1 MSTTRRTLS
10 VASAIEAHRLSS
22 EVPYL
27 CLLDIDVVDPATG
40 VVVITLHYANNTE
53 DVEFN
58 GVTYT
63 KGTFD
68 ISFSSE
74 GGKTSD
80 VSLSV
85 NDYTQALEG
94 YMQAYGGGVSSRIA
108 FYVINGATKAV
119 EAVEFFEITGA
130 SSAGYIQQ
138 FKLGAESVLSQV
150 FPRRRQ
156 TKDFCQWRYK
166 SVECGYTGAL
176 LACDLSL
183 QGPNGCAA
191 HGNTLNFGGYPG
203 INSNGFRYA

>member
-1 MSTTRRTLS
+1 MTTRKTLS
-10 VASAIEAHRLSS
+10 IASAIEAHRLSS

-40 VVVITLHYANNTE
+40 VVVITLNYANNPE
-53 DVEFN
+53 DFVFN
-58 GVTYT
+58 GVTYS
-63 KGTFD
+63 KGVFD
-68 ISFSSE
+68 ISFTAE
-74 GGKTSD
+74 GGKTGD

-94 YMQAYGGGVSSRIA
+94 YMQAYGGGVGSRVT
-108 FYVINGATKAV
+108 FFVVNGATQAE
-119 EAVEFFEITGA
+119 EAVEFFEIVGA
-130 SSAGYIQQ
+130 SSSGYVQQ

-166 SVECGYTGAL
+166 SADCGYSGTL
-176 LACDLSL
+176 QSCDLSL
-183 QGPNGCAA
+183 QGANGCAA
-191 HGNTLNFGGYPG
+191 HNNTINFGAYPG